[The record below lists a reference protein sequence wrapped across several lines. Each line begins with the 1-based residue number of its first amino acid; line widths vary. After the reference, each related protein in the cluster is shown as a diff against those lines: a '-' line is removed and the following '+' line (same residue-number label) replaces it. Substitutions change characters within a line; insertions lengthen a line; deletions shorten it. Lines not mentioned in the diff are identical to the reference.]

1 MSQDFASYLKENNMS
16 GVCSVLN
23 PETRIPQSFI
33 DSYSYP
39 SLEGGDI
46 LVGQDRIPSDEPAA
60 EPAAE

>member
-1 MSQDFASYLKENNMS
+1 MSEDFASYVKENNIS
-16 GVCSVLN
+16 GSVSVLN

-33 DSYSYP
+33 DNYSYP

-46 LVGQDRIPSDEPAA
+46 LVGQYLSDEPAA